1 MFEQQIMCTYGP
13 DVSADHEAD
22 VLGEGMNQ
30 LEQRR
35 TRVRVSRHDQT
46 LRPGNKDIFLK
57 RRTLDWTEIADVLLK
72 SGIPFKNIVK
82 TQMEFAIF

>member
-1 MFEQQIMCTYGP
+1 MFEQQIVCVCTYGP

-30 LEQRR
+30 LKQRR

-46 LRPGNKDIFLK
+46 LWPVNKDVFLNIK
-57 RRTLDWTEIADVLLK
+57 LLTGKK
-72 SGIPFKNIVK
+72 SQAFFSN
-82 TQMEFAIF
+82 QEFLSIL